1 MKKKNKQPQI
11 IFFNNNDM
19 KCYTLNNLKITN
31 DLPEITSIYDYERYN
46 SGQIIEA
53 FVNTSCSGEIGDKI
67 ELDNVT
73 MKKIAKY
80 NAEKDVELLIRK
92 KKVIED
98 EIKQLQE
105 QKKIEEQKFK
115 QLSKFANKFL
125 NAEEHTIED
134 YIHQNITIV
143 DRDYDY

>member
-1 MKKKNKQPQI
+1 MKNKQPQI

-19 KCYTLNNLKITN
+19 KCYTLNNLTITN
-31 DLPEITSIYDYERYN
+31 NFPEITSMYDYKRYN

-53 FVNTSCSGEIGDKI
+53 FVNSSCKGEIGDKI
-67 ELDNVT
+67 ELDNAT

-115 QLSKFANKFL
+115 QLNKFANEFL

-134 YIHQNITIV
+134 YIDQNYGNN
-143 DRDYDY
+143 DYDYYD